1 MYFLFSLIQYLH
13 LIRVRVIHFYIMAS
27 SYSGDPRFLANNP
40 FLDMLAMVEDEEN
53 VQQGPSHAGQQPV
66 HRQQQQ
72 VDVRGSKVKLP
83 EFWSHAPGMWFA
95 RAELRFTVCGVTSE
109 MEKFA
114 YAADALQ
121 YEAMRLVTDL
131 ITAPPADRP
140 YTALKE
146 RLLLAHQLT
155 PIQKAQKVMNMPSL
169 GDRRP
174 SQLLATLLEFCPTGE
189 ENTAFFRSAFLHRL
203 PNDLQVSLDGVETE
217 DLKVLAQR
225 ADRLWLTRGT
235 ASTLGPRV
243 AAVEAAS
250 ELEEETSCVAAVKQ
264 QFTKK
269 YGNSGGNGGGNGG
282 GTGGSNSGG
291 HHGGHG
297 GGQRDKRKSKLLSI
311 CRAHMRYGAE
321 AYRCQDT
328 QNCAWSGN

>member
-1 MYFLFSLIQYLH
+1 
-13 LIRVRVIHFYIMAS
+13 
-27 SYSGDPRFLANNP
+27 
-40 FLDMLAMVEDEEN
+40 
-53 VQQGPSHAGQQPV
+53 
-66 HRQQQQ
+66 
-72 VDVRGSKVKLP
+72 
-83 EFWSHAPGMWFA
+83 
-95 RAELRFTVCGVTSE
+95 
-109 MEKFA
+109 
-114 YAADALQ
+114 
-121 YEAMRLVTDL
+121 
-131 ITAPPADRP
+131 
-140 YTALKE
+140 
-146 RLLLAHQLT
+146 
-155 PIQKAQKVMNMPSL
+155 
-169 GDRRP
+169 
-174 SQLLATLLEFCPTGE
+174 
-189 ENTAFFRSAFLHRL
+189 
-203 PNDLQVSLDGVETE
+203 VSLDGVETE